1 MLIKFNLEAN
11 AKKKN
16 KSSQIRI
23 DIAEQ
28 MCYNND

>member
-11 AKKKN
+11 AKKN
-16 KSSQIRI
+16 KSSQIRV
-23 DIAEQ
+23 DTAEQ